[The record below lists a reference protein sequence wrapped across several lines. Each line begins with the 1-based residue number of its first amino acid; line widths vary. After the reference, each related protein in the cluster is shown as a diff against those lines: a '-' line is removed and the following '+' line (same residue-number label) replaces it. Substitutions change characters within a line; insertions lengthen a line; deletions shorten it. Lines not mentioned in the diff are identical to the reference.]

1 MPSEPPRI
9 PPRPPAHVERLRVRY
24 SDTDAQGI
32 AHHSNYFRW
41 LEEARIGWLAAL
53 GHDYAGLNRRGVFIP
68 LTNCAC
74 GFAAPLSAGDIVD
87 VRLWLDGA
95 TRVRAS
101 FVYEVVRGDQEVAR
115 AASAHAIV
123 DAAGRPRRLARDD
136 PFWCSLR
143 DLGPQP

>member
-1 MPSEPPRI
+1 MPSGPPRKMS
-9 PPRPPAHVERLRVRY
+9 RPPAHVERLRVRY

-68 LTNCAC
+68 LTSCAC
-74 GFAAPLSAGDIVD
+74 EFAAPLAAGDTVD

-95 TRVRAS
+95 TRVRAN
-101 FVYEVVRGDQEVAR
+101 FVYEVARGDLVVAR
-115 AASAHAIV
+115 GTSAHAIV
-123 DAAGRPRRLARDD
+123 DAGGRPRRLARND
-136 PFWCSLR
+136 PFWFSLR
-143 DLGPQP
+143 DLRAQP